1 MASLYE
7 TKFAAFAGDENKV
20 SINHDNSIQ
29 NFEILEKAPEQHHY
43 FSKSVDETHLKTCSK
58 YLKNIRKEI
67 CILQHSL
74 PQGIFVKAFENR
86 SDLFSA
92 MIVGPENTP
101 YEGGLF
107 FFDIQLPS
115 NYPQSPPK
123 FFYHSYNDPKE
134 SCRIN
139 PNLYQQG
146 CVCLSILNTYDQGPR
161 WDPKNSSLL
170 QVLVSIQGLILVEEP
185 FWNEPHLFI
194 KKEETR
200 NTEVFGINFYAN
212 RSEKTN
218 RHVLLLVFKSLINI
232 LENSPDQFE
241 NEIRRHLKFSFDNT
255 LQKLKNWIKK
265 CDSSYQN
272 KDEVAS
278 LDDLLVLR
286 YPMAYP
292 DKHFIRE
299 FNFWLNELESA
310 INKKIEILIN
320 NQNDAS
326 SNTQLSYS
334 KNQLTD
340 EANSKAEEAIKVVS
354 LFEERNPSDE
364 KATQELLDNS
374 GETSATQEE
383 ETNQDSE
390 GNDGRFDLV
399 DTTNVNDTQAVP
411 IQAHETSILID
422 DDQPESFQ
430 GYDYD
435 TTGGPPQEAEALKIY
450 YQGIRF
456 YMATTSIGIIIVLLG
471 LIIGTRVGIV
481 VAGIM
486 WMIHFLLGWKID
498 TNARKN
504 FSGSMATIKNEG
516 ISVLF
521 GNPYVRSRRHKLRF
535 LLFTLSFATNVIFY
549 TIMMVITLSTRL

>member
-7 TKFAAFAGDENKV
+7 KKFTSFAGDENKV
-20 SINHDNSIQ
+20 SINHDDTIQ
-29 NFEILEKAPEQHHY
+29 SFEILEKVPEKHHY
-43 FSKSVDETHLKTCSK
+43 FSKSVDEIHLKTCGK
-58 YLKNIRKEI
+58 YLKSIRKEI

-107 FFDIQLPS
+107 FFDIQLPGD
-115 NYPQSPPK
+115 YPQSPPK

-139 PNLYQQG
+139 PHLYQKG
-146 CVCLSILNTYDQGPR
+146 CVCLSILDTNESGPR

-185 FWNEPHLFI
+185 FWNEPYLFI

-200 NTEVFGINFYAN
+200 NTEVFGINFYAK

-232 LENSPDQFE
+232 LESSPDQFE
-241 NEIRRHLKFSFDNT
+241 NEIRRHLKFSIDHT
-255 LQKLKNWIKK
+255 LQKLKNWIQK
-265 CDSSYQN
+265 CDSSTQN

-299 FNFWLNELESA
+299 FNFWFKELESA
-310 INKKIEILIN
+310 IKKKMKIEIN
-320 NQNDAS
+320 SQNDGS
-326 SNTQLSYS
+326 SNTQL
-334 KNQLTD
+334 
-340 EANSKAEEAIKVVS
+340 
-354 LFEERNPSDE
+354 SDE

-374 GETSATQEE
+374 AETSAIQEG

-390 GNDGRFDLV
+390 RNDARFDLINA
-399 DTTNVNDTQAVP
+399 TNGNDTQAVP
-411 IQAHETSILID
+411 IQANETSIIID

-456 YMATTSIGIIIVLLG
+456 YKATTLIGIIIILLG

-486 WMIHFLLGWKID
+486 SMIHLLLGYAID
-498 TNARKN
+498 INARKN

-521 GNPYVRSRRHKLRF
+521 GYPYVRSRRLKLRF
-535 LLFTLSFATNVIFY
+535 LLLTLSFATSVIFFIIMWVIRF
-549 TIMMVITLSTRL
+549 TISTRL